1 MATDKP
7 VSQQKHQTLISRQ
20 NWAGSEDDEEQ
31 NTDQQ
36 RLRQPTKDEALIS
49 R

>member
-20 NWAGSEDDEEQ
+20 NWTGSEDSEEQ
-31 NTDQQ
+31 NTEQQ
-36 RLRQPTKDEALIS
+36 RLRQPTKGEALIS